1 MRRSARELGVP
12 FALVLAVALLSG
24 PVSSTVLL
32 AVPLGLLLGAA
43 TGRFWPAVAGAALLG
58 LVFGGSLLEWS
69 GGVGPF
75 GLGEGLPLAPSEGL
89 ARAERGWALLA
100 GAWLLVLTAVAPG
113 WGILRRALAATFAAA
128 ASAAGIL
135 AVSGGWPP
143 LQTVL
148 DRRLQRGIAAAGS
161 LLRRSGGE
169 IATRDA
175 ADAVLLDAAR
185 LQSLIYP
192 ALLALATLAALGLA
206 AGLAARARGR
216 RGFGS
221 LRDFRFGDG
230 WVWLLLGGLTAV
242 ALPLGAVAS
251 RLGANLIAFM
261 AGLYALRGVAVV
273 VALWAG
279 ASPLVWVAGGVI
291 AVLLYPLA
299 VPATVMIG
307 LGDTWLD
314 LRARAKAARANE
326 E

>member
-1 MRRSARELGVP
+1 M
-12 FALVLAVALLSG
+12 SG
-24 PVSSTVLL
+24 TVLL
-32 AVPLGLLLGAA
+32 AVPLGLLLVAA

-58 LVFGGSLLEWS
+58 LVFGGTLLEWI
-69 GGVGPF
+69 GQMGAF
-75 GLGEGLPLAPSEGL
+75 GLAGDLPLAPTRGL

-100 GAWLLVLTAVAPG
+100 GAWLLVLTAAAPG
-113 WGILRRALAATFAAA
+113 WGVLRRALAATFAAA
-128 ASAAGIL
+128 ATAAGIL
-135 AVSGGWPP
+135 AVTGGWPA
-143 LQTVL
+143 LETVL

-161 LLRRSGGE
+161 VLRRGGGE
-169 IATRDA
+169 IATREA
-175 ADAVLLDAAR
+175 AGGVLLDAAR
-185 LQSLIYP
+185 LQSLIFP
-192 ALLALATLAALGLA
+192 ALLALGTLAALGLA

-216 RGFGS
+216 RGFGAG
-221 LRDFRFGDG
+221 RDFRFGDG
-230 WVWLLLGGLTAV
+230 WVWVLLGGLAAV

-299 VPATVMIG
+299 VPATVVIG

>member
-1 MRRSARELGVP
+1 MRELGVP

-24 PVSSTVLL
+24 PVSGTVLL

-58 LVFGGSLLEWS
+58 LVFAGTLLEWTGGSL
-69 GGVGPF
+69 F
-75 GLGEGLPLAPSEGL
+75 GLAEGLPLAPPEGL
-89 ARAERGWALLA
+89 GRAERGWALLA
-100 GAWLLVLTAVAPG
+100 GAWLLVLTAVAPR
-113 WGILRRALAATFAAA
+113 WGILRRALAATFATA

-143 LQTVL
+143 LETVL
-148 DRRLQRGIAAAGS
+148 DRRLQRGVAAAGS
-161 LLRRSGGE
+161 LLRRGGGE

-206 AGLAARARGR
+206 AGLATRARGR
-216 RGFGS
+216 RGFGAV
-221 LRDFRFGDG
+221 RDFRFGDG
-230 WVWLLLGGLTAV
+230 WVWLLLGGLAVV

-251 RLGANLIAFM
+251 RMGANLLAFM

-299 VPATVMIG
+299 VPATVVIG